1 MPRASRKPY
10 ILFTTITGTP
20 HGRITLWRRYR
31 SKLLTA
37 LVELDTTG
45 KTPPHS
51 RRPTR
56 RGRTH
61 ATELPELRTAVIWRL
76 FSANHR
82 ELGGSA
88 TYFAD
93 FTAARNDARHW
104 ATHAGTLIAYRVM
117 NQPLDRYSWFL
128 TFDGEPV
135 VISHRWYPSW
145 RDRNTAALAALKA
158 LPDVVVAEHLNDI
171 VPGHKGDLD
180 RIPMLEEDTPETA
193 PGTGSKR
200 GIISVRD
207 QPDRN
212 RSWWSPHD

>member
-20 HGRITLWRRYR
+20 HGRIALWRRYR
-31 SKLLTA
+31 SKILTA

-93 FTAARNDARHW
+93 FAAARNDALHW
-104 ATHAGTLIAYRVM
+104 ATHAGTLIACRVM
-117 NQPLDRYSWFL
+117 NDLPRRFRTVGPLILGALLKERSQDDRF
-128 TFDGEPV
+128 TTTV
-135 VISHRWYPSW
+135 
-145 RDRNTAALAALKA
+145 
-158 LPDVVVAEHLNDI
+158 
-171 VPGHKGDLD
+171 
-180 RIPMLEEDTPETA
+180 
-193 PGTGSKR
+193 
-200 GIISVRD
+200 
-207 QPDRN
+207 
-212 RSWWSPHD
+212 